1 MARQQRRIYGPKI
14 DPRPVD
20 PSITVVELIE
30 QTFLSYNAGRLR
42 EAAQLFSRRLFRLQS
57 KHA

>member
-1 MARQQRRIYGPKI
+1 MAQKNRRSYGPKI

-20 PSITVVELIE
+20 SSISVVELID

-42 EAAQLFSRRLFRLQS
+42 EAAQLFLP
-57 KHA
+57 